1 MHDIRFIR
9 DNPEAF
15 DAGLKARFLA
25 PQSAEILALDAK
37 RREAIT
43 RQQEAEQGRNALS
56 KQIGQ
61 AKAKGDEAEF
71 ERLRGEV
78 DRLKAVLEEAGA
90 EAEKLDEA
98 LNQHLAGLP
107 NLPEDGVPIGEDE
120 DANEEVRGWGE
131 PREFS
136 FTPKDHSDL
145 GEGLGM
151 LDFDAAAKI
160 SGARFAVLKRG
171 LARLE
176 RALAQFMLDL
186 HTSEHGY
193 TEVSPPYMVRDEA
206 MFGTGQ
212 LPKFKEDLFNASKI
226 VDPEI
231 WEKGKELKKVD
242 TSSLDQIDP
251 NDPDAIKKANAIT
264 ATVNQMT
271 SVLDGLLEQLANRQ
285 HYWLIPTAEVP
296 LTNLVRD
303 AIHDEGLFPLRMTA
317 HTPCF
322 RAEAGSAGRD
332 TRGLIRQH
340 QFHKVEM
347 VSITTPEQSAD
358 ELDRMTG
365 CAEEVLRR
373 LELPYRVMLLSSGD
387 MGFGAKRTYDLEVWL
402 PSQNTYREISSCSNC
417 GDFQAR
423 RMNARF
429 RREGEKKPDFLHTL
443 NGSGVAVG
451 RAMLAVME
459 NHQNEDGSINIPK
472 ALQPYMGGLEVLRRD

>member
-25 PQSAEILALDAK
+25 PQSADILALDAR

-71 ERLRGEV
+71 ERLRAEV
-78 DRLKAVLEEAGA
+78 DRLKTVLEEAGE
-90 EAEKLDEA
+90 EAAKYDEA
-98 LNQHLAGLP
+98 LNQHLAGIP
-107 NLPEDGVPIGEDE
+107 NLPEEGVPVGEDE
-120 DANEEVRGWGE
+120 EANEEVRGWGE
-131 PREFS
+131 PREFA
-136 FTPKDHSDL
+136 FTPKDHTDL
-145 GEGLGM
+145 GEGLGW
-151 LDFDAAAKI
+151 LDFDTAAKI
-160 SGARFAVLKRG
+160 SGARFAVLKGG

-186 HTSEHGY
+186 HTGEHGY

-212 LPKFKEDLFNASKI
+212 LPKFAEDLFRTT
-226 VDPEI
+226 D
-231 WEKGKELKKVD
+231 D
-242 TSSLDQIDP
+242 
-251 NDPDAIKKANAIT
+251 
-264 ATVNQMT
+264 
-271 SVLDGLLEQLANRQ
+271 R
-285 HYWLIPTAEVP
+285 WLIPTAEVP

-303 AIHDEGLFPLRMTA
+303 AIHEGGLFPLRMTA

-347 VSITTPEQSAD
+347 VSITTPEQSGD

-387 MGFGAKRTYDLEVWL
+387 MGFGAKRTYDIEVWL

-472 ALQPYMGGLEVLRRD
+472 ALQPYMGGLTKLERSA

>member
-25 PQSAEILALDAK
+25 PQSAEILSLDEK
-37 RREAIT
+37 RRAAIT

-71 ERLRGEV
+71 QRLRGEV
-78 DRLKAVLEEAGA
+78 DRLKTVLEEAGEDA
-90 EAEKLDEA
+90 AKYDAA

-107 NLPEDGVPIGEDE
+107 NLPEEGVPVGEDE
-120 DANEEVRGWGE
+120 EANEEVRGWGE
-131 PREFS
+131 PRELGFEA
-136 FTPKDHSDL
+136 KDHTDL
-145 GEGLGM
+145 GEGLGW

-160 SGARFAVLKRG
+160 SGARFAVLKGG

-186 HTSEHGY
+186 HTGEHGY

-206 MFGTGQ
+206 IFGTGQ
-212 LPKFKEDLFNASKI
+212 LPKFAEDQFR
-226 VDPEI
+226 
-231 WEKGKELKKVD
+231 
-242 TSSLDQIDP
+242 T
-251 NDPDAIKKANAIT
+251 T
-264 ATVNQMT
+264 
-271 SVLDGLLEQLANRQ
+271 DGR
-285 HYWLIPTAEVP
+285 WLIPTAEVP

-303 AIHDEGLFPLRMTA
+303 AIHEEDQFPLRMTA

-340 QFHKVEM
+340 QFQKVEM
-347 VSITTPEQSAD
+347 VSITTPDQSAE

-387 MGFGAKRTYDLEVWL
+387 MGFSAKRTYDIEVWL

-429 RREGEKKPDFLHTL
+429 RREGEKKPEFLHTL

-472 ALQPYMGGLEVLRRD
+472 ALQPYMGGLTKLERS